1 MTGERVRELEEQG
14 HSVCWTVLNG
24 EKVWIV
30 DGKYQR
36 ETDEFEIVK
45 TNVGKYKKQRRT
57 RK

>member
-1 MTGERVRELEEQG
+1 MSEDRIKELEEQG

-36 ETDEFEIVK
+36 KTDEFEIVK
-45 TNVGKYKKQRRT
+45 TNGRYKKQRR
-57 RK
+57 K